1 VRSKFDRSTQT
12 WIAFVRPIR
21 VGSRVRLIVV
31 LVTCA
36 CASPRP
42 AEAPQKSRVAL
53 SGPATVA
60 VPPPVDVHED
70 RPYDLAADRA
80 RLEEQAKEELGS
92 SVRALIVQESFV
104 LVAAPGWD
112 ARALAASQQLT
123 TSAINAYF
131 NHRFAKRPAKA
142 VAVYLFP
149 NAAPYQAFCKAHMG
163 GACLSKYGSYHP
175 DRRWIVMNAGLGLG
189 TLTHELI
196 HPIVET
202 DFPSAPI
209 WINEGIAS
217 LFEAPVITGPG
228 EITGTKN
235 WRLPRLMTSL
245 TTVRFESLFGMDD
258 ATFRDASEDLHYAQA
273 RYMCQWLD
281 EKGWLFPFYQRW
293 RDSTDDPTGEKSFE
307 AVTEMTPAKA
317 HNAWLVWLRT
327 L

>member
-1 VRSKFDRSTQT
+1 V
-12 WIAFVRPIR
+12 APR
-21 VGSRVRLIVV
+21 VHV
-31 LVTCA
+31 LVLLTCA
-36 CASPRP
+36 CAPS
-42 AEAPQKSRVAL
+42 AIHVEAPQKNRPAL

-60 VPPPVDVHED
+60 AVPASIDVPQEQ
-70 RPYDLAADRA
+70 PYDLSADRT
-80 RLEEQAKEELGS
+80 RLEEQAKENLGS
-92 SVRALIVQESFV
+92 SVRAVIVQESFV

-123 TSAINAYF
+123 TNAINAYF

-149 NAAPYQAFCKAHMG
+149 NAVPYQAFCKAHMG

-217 LFEAPVITGPG
+217 LFEAPFITGPG

-235 WRLPRLMTSL
+235 WRLPRLMASL
-245 TTVRFESLFGMDD
+245 ATVRFESLFGMDD
-258 ATFRDASEDLHYAQA
+258 GTFRDASEDLHYAQA
-273 RYMCQWLD
+273 RYICQWLD

-307 AVTEMTPAKA
+307 AVTGMTPAKA
-317 HNAWLVWLRT
+317 HTVWISWVRT